1 MLWWQMANKSVTSNS
16 SKMVKKAQR
25 KRGRPRAYDREIALT
40 RAMDLFW
47 DRGYAATSLDD
58 LSRAMDMNRPS
69 IYAAFGDKQAL
80 YRQALDHYRARVR
93 AAIREVFEESRPLR
107 QVLRDFYERAIDIYL
122 SGKTS
127 ARGCFMIGTALT
139 EAVVNPELRIS
150 LAETLHGLDRLLAAR
165 IAVGQQHGE
174 VDADANPDDL
184 GQVASAMLYLLAIQA
199 RAGAARKS
207 LKATMNAALNSIC
220 SRTVA

>member
-1 MLWWQMANKSVTSNS
+1 MIQKV
-16 SKMVKKAQR
+16 QR

-80 YRQALDHYRARVR
+80 YRQALDHYRASVR

-107 QVLRDFYERAIDIYL
+107 QVLRDFYERAINI
-122 SGKTS
+122 
-127 ARGCFMIGTALT
+127 
-139 EAVVNPELRIS
+139 
-150 LAETLHGLDRLLAAR
+150 
-165 IAVGQQHGE
+165 
-174 VDADANPDDL
+174 
-184 GQVASAMLYLLAIQA
+184 
-199 RAGAARKS
+199 
-207 LKATMNAALNSIC
+207 
-220 SRTVA
+220 

>member
-1 MLWWQMANKSVTSNS
+1 MKMAVTSNPPR
-16 SKMVKKAQR
+16 VLQKARR
-25 KRGRPRAYDREIALT
+25 KRGRPRTYDREIALT

-58 LSRAMDMNRPS
+58 LSQAMDMNRPS

-80 YRQALDHYRARVR
+80 YRQALDHYRAGVR
-93 AAIREVFEESRPLR
+93 AAIKVVFEGSRPLR
-107 QVLRDFYERAIDIYL
+107 QVLRDFYERAIEIYL
-122 SGKTS
+122 SGRTS

-139 EAVVNPELRIS
+139 EAVVNPQVRGS
-150 LAETLHGLDRLLAAR
+150 LAETLQGLDRLLAAR
-165 IAVGQQHGE
+165 IAQGQQRRE
-174 VDADANPDDL
+174 VDAEANPEEL

-199 RAGAARKS
+199 RAGATRKS

-220 SRTVA
+220 SRTSA